1 MIDGIDYYPRKK
13 ARSKKRLWLLLLILL
28 AAGAYYIF
36 ENISSRQISDNT
48 PLSITISEP
57 EPIALE
63 PAEQIELNHNDISIQ
78 AVDNKPSNIQVER
91 LDQVIESYRKKQ

>member
-1 MIDGIDYYPRKK
+1 M
-13 ARSKKRLWLLLLILL
+13 LLLILL

-63 PAEQIELNHNDISIQ
+63 PAEKIELNHNDISIQ
-78 AVDNKPSNIQVER
+78 AVDNKPGNIQVER